1 MPGQQFGAIY
11 PILVRPSTYLINNQ
25 GIPTDVVPGVVEK
38 EEFVKRL
45 NDAIEK
51 TLSTVVPP
59 VAPVVEPVS
68 VPTAVAEV
76 ESSPGPSSV
85 DESDLSPNEVDQLTA
100 LRAKVS
106 RDGFLAMVWTGVDR
120 VCFPTRIQYHFVEI
134 SPFSAS
140 DG

>member
-1 MPGQQFGAIY
+1 M
-11 PILVRPSTYLINNQ
+11 
-25 GIPTDVVPGVVEK
+25 PGVVEK

-59 VAPVVEPVS
+59 VVPPVVPVVEPVS

-106 RDGFLAMVWTGVDR
+106 CEGFFGHGVELTR
-120 VCFPTRIQYHFVEI
+120 VCFSTRIQYHFVEI
-134 SPFSAS
+134 SPFFCP
-140 DG
+140 